1 MNRCLQQASRNVR
14 EQGWLQGKGGAAV
27 ALEQQDAPGLIAG
40 SAGGHRV
47 MVSCHGAV
55 PIRSFPDL
63 GTKVHAVR
71 DLTLKCTWRRS
82 LGGRGKLKRVGM
94 SSSWRGSRFFTPFS
108 SPKLASKQ

>member
-1 MNRCLQQASRNVR
+1 MNRCLQQASRNIR

-55 PIRSFPDL
+55 SIRSFPDL
-63 GTKVHAVR
+63 GTKSLVGPYSE
-71 DLTLKCTWRRS
+71 RS
-82 LGGRGKLKRVGM
+82 DTEVC
-94 SSSWRGSRFFTPFS
+94 
-108 SPKLASKQ
+108 LA

>member
-1 MNRCLQQASRNVR
+1 MTMNRCFQQASRNVR

-47 MVSCHGAV
+47 MVSCHGTV

-63 GTKVHAVR
+63 GTKSLVGPYSE
-71 DLTLKCTWRRS
+71 RS
-82 LGGRGKLKRVGM
+82 DTEVY
-94 SSSWRGSRFFTPFS
+94 
-108 SPKLASKQ
+108 LA